1 MLVLKIILYIV
12 ITTEILIA
20 QPFSLN
26 STLNLHLAIWLIL
39 VIRCLTFKKPLR
51 IYYSLLPFSLFLISL
66 ISYSKN
72 TSYGYQQL
80 SLISSYLSIFIL
92 SQNLISKHEVRNFIH
107 ILGALVIIYTLAES
121 LWILP
126 YLKQIF
132 PSSSLKNMHH
142 LKYIISKQRTTAFFL
157 TPNNLGIFLLFIL
170 YALWECKSKFWKF
183 AISVVIFFCI
193 LTTKSIGVWI
203 CLAGTILTA
212 SYKTMNKKYIW
223 GGLIIIF
230 CFLTIV
236 IWLRRDLLFNPY
248 NLYFNPFYQRVKMW
262 ERTLMLI
269 SYRPIIGYGLGNFSL
284 WYNQGLPHYLNQ
296 EIYAH
301 NFLLQLWFESGL
313 WGYLWA
319 IIFYLFSL
327 QMIWKNLKYES
338 FISFCCLT
346 FLIHNLFDASF
357 YLPKV
362 GIFFWIFLAL
372 LFQPAYKHEI

>member
-1 MLVLKIILYIV
+1 MLVLKSILYIV
-12 ITTEILIA
+12 ITAEILIA

-26 STLNLHLAIWLIL
+26 SILNLYLAIWFIL
-39 VIRCLTFKKPLR
+39 VIRCLVFKKPFR
-51 IYYSLLPFSLFLISL
+51 IYYSLLPFSLFFISL
-66 ISYSKN
+66 IFYSKT

-80 SLISSYLSIFIL
+80 SLILSYLSIFIL
-92 SQNLISKHEVRNFIH
+92 SQNLISKHEIKNLIH
-107 ILGALVIIYTLAES
+107 ILGALVIIYTLIEA

-126 YLKQIF
+126 YLRQIF

-157 TPNNLGIFLLFIL
+157 TPNNLGIFLLFTL
-170 YALWECKSKFWKF
+170 YALWECKSKFWKY
-183 AISVVIFFCI
+183 AISVVIFSCI

-203 CLAGTILTA
+203 CLAGAILIV
-212 SYKTMNKKYIW
+212 SYKTINKKYIW

-230 CFLTIV
+230 CFLTTV

-248 NLYFNPFYQRVKMW
+248 NLYFNPFYQRAKMW
-262 ERTLMLI
+262 ERTLILI
-269 SYRPIIGYGLGNFSL
+269 SHRPITGYGLGSFSL

-313 WGYLWA
+313 CGFLWA

-327 QMIWKNLKYES
+327 QMIWKKLNDEPFLS
-338 FISFCCLT
+338 LCCLT

-372 LFQPAYKHEI
+372 LLRPAHRHNI